1 MPLNPQHPLSRLVGE
16 YMQTLVERF
25 TKLQDP
31 ALSAPQYSILQTL
44 AREGRKTSSELAAR
58 LEVTPSAVTNLSTK
72 LVQKGY
78 VERIV
83 SEQDRRIMFLQITES
98 GMAAEKGLLDRFE
111 ELMDGAWESFTEEE
125 QLLLERSYRQLIDH
139 LRQEKNS
146 TGTS

>member
-1 MPLNPQHPLSRLVGE
+1 
-16 YMQTLVERF
+16 MQTLVERF

-31 ALSAPQYSILQTL
+31 SLSAPQYAILQTL
-44 AREGRKTSSELAAR
+44 AREGRKASSELAAR

-83 SEQDRRIMFLQITES
+83 SEQDRRIVFLQITEA
-98 GMAAEKGLLDRFE
+98 GAAAEKGLLDRFE
-111 ELMDGAWESFTEEE
+111 ELMDGAWEGFTEEE
-125 QLLLERSYRQLIDH
+125 RMLLERSYRQLIAH
-139 LRQEKNS
+139 LQQEKDS